1 MKQVITGADHF
12 FGPWLA
18 EKLDMTWVPGKGST
32 IGLLTERGP
41 VACGYFESYNG
52 ASVICHI
59 ATEGRNWLNRD
70 YLWYFFHYPFEEL
83 GVRKILAPVDSTNK
97 MCRRFIE
104 HIGFTL
110 EATLKDS
117 CPQGDMLIYSMER
130 SACKWLTL
138 RDQISGKTQ
147 STEAA

>member
-1 MKQVITGADHF
+1 MKQIVTGEDHF
-12 FGPWLA
+12 FGPWMA
-18 EKLDMTWVPGKGST
+18 ERLDTTWVPGKGST

-52 ASVICHI
+52 ASVICHMV
-59 ATEGRNWLNRD
+59 AEGRNWLNRD
-70 YLWYFFHYPFEEL
+70 FLWFFFFYPFEQL
-83 GVRKILAPVDSTNK
+83 GVRKILAPVDSTNTV
-97 MCRRFIE
+97 CRKFIT

-110 EATLKDS
+110 EATLKDA
-117 CPQGDMLIYSMER
+117 CPKGDMLIYSMEK

-147 STEAA
+147 STEGT